1 MTTLVT
7 FVDLETTGLDP
18 DVHEIIELAAVRTEI
33 GDGKIVI
40 LDTAEYKVCPK
51 YPVDP
56 FVASLN
62 GYNDKEWDC
71 IECTTDLPSALSGV
85 FNLMRNAWHAGSNP
99 KFDESFLKKAADSFR
114 WGYPK
119 LASFHLLDVSTMAF
133 PLLIEGKVD
142 RLRQESIAKYY
153 EIPGGGHR
161 AMADTMQC
169 LQILARINNLE
180 VSKSWRT

>member
-18 DVHEIIELAAVRTEI
+18 DTHEIIELAAVKTEV
-33 GDGKIVI
+33 GNGKIII
-40 LDTAEYKVCPK
+40 LETAEYKVFPN

-62 GYNDKEWDC
+62 GYNEEEWGMSED
-71 IECTTDLPSALSGV
+71 TTYLPDALAGI
-85 FNLMRNAWHAGSNP
+85 FNLMRGAWHAGSNP
-99 KFDESFLKKAADSFR
+99 KFDESFMKKAASELR
-114 WGYPK
+114 WGYPR
-119 LASFHLLDVSTMAF
+119 LASYHLLDVSTMAF
-133 PLLIEGKVD
+133 PLLVEGKVD

-153 EIPGGGHR
+153 DVPGGGHR

-169 LQILARINNLE
+169 LRILARINNLE
-180 VSKSWRT
+180 VV

>member
-1 MTTLVT
+1 MAILVT

-18 DVHEIIELAAVRTEI
+18 DVHEIIELAAVRTEV
-33 GDGKIVI
+33 GDGKVVI
-40 LDTAEYKVCPK
+40 LDTTEYKLYPD

-62 GYNDKEWDC
+62 GYSPEEWGSSNL
-71 IECTTDLPSALSGV
+71 TVPLPDALSGI
-85 FNLMRNAWHAGSNP
+85 FNLMRNSWHAGSNP
-99 KFDESFLKKAADSFR
+99 KFDESFLKKAADSLR

-133 PLLIEGKVD
+133 PLLVEGKVD

-169 LQILARINNLE
+169 LQIFARINNLE
-180 VSKSWRT
+180 VVYK

>member
-7 FVDLETTGLDP
+7 FVDLETTGLDSEA
-18 DVHEIIELAAVRTEI
+18 HEIIELAAVKTEV
-33 GDGKIVI
+33 GDGKVVI
-40 LDTAEYKVCPK
+40 LDKAEYKVWPEF
-51 YPVDP
+51 PVDP

-62 GYNDKEWDC
+62 GYDQNEWFQNA
-71 IECTTDLPSALSGV
+71 IDLPAALSGI

-99 KFDESFLKKAADSFR
+99 KFDESFLKKAASNLH

-133 PLLIEGKVD
+133 PLLVEGKID
-142 RLRQESIAKYY
+142 RLRQENIAKYF

-169 LQILARINNLE
+169 LRIFARINNLE
-180 VSKSWRT
+180 VV